1 MGVSVDFELMTRI
14 KNGDTKAKE
23 ALFEKYKPLMNKM
36 VKKCF
41 ETSRK
46 AHVQV
51 DYDELI
57 QEQYIGFSRAVDNV
71 DLDRIVTAKKAN
83 PESWNFYICLW
94 GYLQV
99 TNRDYIHKLINISK
113 YETSSIV
120 EAGEDELDLSD
131 YSTVKNDS
139 YVSAEDEF
147 FLNEESV
154 IFKKTLNKM
163 MKTMNTTERK
173 LWDMKARGLK
183 PKEIRESLNMTQKE
197 YNSTMK
203 RLKNMWNDFSRDASA
218 RSHREH
224 IYKL

>member
-1 MGVSVDFELMTRI
+1 MGVSVDFDLMVKI
-14 KNGDTKAKE
+14 KNGDAKAKE

-71 DLDRIVTAKKAN
+71 DLDRIITAKKAN

-113 YETSSIV
+113 YEKSSIV
-120 EAGEDELDLSD
+120 EAGEDELNLAD

-139 YVSAEDEF
+139 SVSAEDEF
-147 FLNEESV
+147 FLKEESI
-154 IFKKTLNKM
+154 IFKNTLNKM
-163 MKTMNTTERK
+163 MKTMNSTERK

-183 PKEIRESLNMTQKE
+183 PKEIRESLNMTQKD
-197 YNSTMK
+197 YNSTMR
-203 RLKNMWNDFSRDASA
+203 RLKNMWNDFSRTASA
-218 RSHREH
+218 HSHREH
-224 IYKL
+224 CFKL